1 MIDYQL
7 CDGNGYVVDSG
18 QIFIDKAL
26 GTGDKFTDDSL
37 TIYDLIPGE
46 TYVLTF
52 QDGAWQMKKKDK
64 SSQPVCWQNDTVE
77 NK

>member
-1 MIDYQL
+1 MEVVMSLGYDMIDYQL

-52 QDGAWQMKKKDK
+52 SRWCVVDEEKG
-64 SSQPVCWQNDTVE
+64 
-77 NK
+77 

>member
-18 QIFIDKAL
+18 QILIDKAL

-52 QDGAWQMKKKDK
+52 QDGEW
-64 SSQPVCWQNDTVE
+64 
-77 NK
+77 